1 MGPPLPGGLPAH
13 HRPAVMPA
21 GVDRV
26 GRYIEAIERET
37 RLPNTQTPIVYWR
50 PGCGFC
56 VMLER
61 RLTAAGVDY
70 ERRNIWEDA
79 EAAQF
84 VRMANNGNETVP
96 TVVIGTDVFSNP
108 PASLVF
114 EKLGIEPPEG
124 PFTRL
129 LKR

>member
-1 MGPPLPGGLPAH
+1 
-13 HRPAVMPA
+13 MPA

-26 GRYIEAIERET
+26 GRYIGIIERET
-37 RLPNTQTPIVYWR
+37 RLSHNQTPIVYWR

-61 RLTAAGVDY
+61 RLTAAGIDY